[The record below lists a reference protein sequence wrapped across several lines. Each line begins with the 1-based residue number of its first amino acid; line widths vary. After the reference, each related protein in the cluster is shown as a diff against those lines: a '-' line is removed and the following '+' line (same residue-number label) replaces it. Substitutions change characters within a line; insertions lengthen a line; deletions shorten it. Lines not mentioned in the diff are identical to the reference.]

1 MILKPA
7 EYGAETPWHQDEAY
21 EAYMDPTWE
30 TRGLSIWMPLDAA
43 TVDSGCLHFV
53 PGSHLGG
60 VVTHSH
66 IRQDRS
72 VRGLTTDRVDPAQA
86 VAAPIPAGAATVHNC
101 RTLHYAGP
109 NHTGHPR
116 RAYVLVFKAP
126 SRPVTAPQS
135 RPWLTR

>member
-21 EAYMDPTWE
+21 MDPTWE
-30 TRGLSIWMPLDAA
+30 TGGLSIWMPLDAA

-86 VAAPIPAGAATVHNC
+86 VAAPIPAGAATVHDC
-101 RTLHYAGP
+101 RTLHGNISGCP
-109 NHTGHPR
+109 TPDR
-116 RAYVLVFKAP
+116 RCSASA
-126 SRPVTAPQS
+126 PVTPRS
-135 RPWLTR
+135 SSGRHC